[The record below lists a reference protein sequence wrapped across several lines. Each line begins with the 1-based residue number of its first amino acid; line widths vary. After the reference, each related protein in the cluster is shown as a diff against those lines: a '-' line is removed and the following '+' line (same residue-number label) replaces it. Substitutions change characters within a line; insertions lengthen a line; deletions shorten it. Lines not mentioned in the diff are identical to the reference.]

1 MDINFIKRSCCTLVF
16 LISILTVN
24 ILATTNCYASKKLV
38 LNEQDIYELTIE
50 QDLADDLTTVLP
62 LIPYLNA
69 SAPWHQYNTTLTILV
84 NNNKANKNADLKLQ
98 TEHRLYILY
107 HQLRSLLS

>member
-24 ILATTNCYASKKLV
+24 ILATTNCYASKKLI

-50 QDLADDLTTVLP
+50 QDLSDDCTNILP
-62 LIPYLNA
+62 LFPNLA
-69 SAPWHQYNTTLTILV
+69 PSAPWHQNNTTLTILV
-84 NNNKANKNADLKLQ
+84 NDNKVNKNADLKLQ
-98 TEHRLYILY
+98 TKHRLYILY
-107 HQLRSLLS
+107 HQLRSHLS